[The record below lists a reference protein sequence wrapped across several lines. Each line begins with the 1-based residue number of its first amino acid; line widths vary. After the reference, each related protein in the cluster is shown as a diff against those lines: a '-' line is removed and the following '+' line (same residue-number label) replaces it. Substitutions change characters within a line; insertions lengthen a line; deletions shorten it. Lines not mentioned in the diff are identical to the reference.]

1 MGTRHPNGTWK
12 SIQQSSVCCG
22 NWQVPCC
29 FFILVVGLMKGA
41 CMQTSILRT
50 Q

>member
-1 MGTRHPNGTWK
+1 METGHPNGTWK

-22 NWQVPCC
+22 NWQVPSSS
-29 FFILVVGLMKGA
+29 FILVLSLMSGA
-41 CMQTSILRT
+41 CMQTSMLRA